1 MCVYVFMMFLPQNW
15 RKLNKSGDGPWPE
28 KRFYHAACC
37 LNHGQKFPQL
47 LVSGGLD
54 RQRKPLADLW
64 ILDIER
70 GNWRKV
76 RQTFHHFLLSVWF
89 VYEHYVF
96 PCCLC
101 LSLLFMSQCHNYAGE
116 CYSEGSLASL
126 SHSLQSWSRIDRG
139 GGVWRVFRAMDWI

>member
-1 MCVYVFMMFLPQNW
+1 MCVCVFVFVSVYVCVFVFVSVYVCVYVFMMFLPQNW

-28 KRFYHAACC
+28 ERFYHAACC

-70 GNWRKV
+70 GN
-76 RQTFHHFLLSVWF
+76 
-89 VYEHYVF
+89 
-96 PCCLC
+96 
-101 LSLLFMSQCHNYAGE
+101 
-116 CYSEGSLASL
+116 
-126 SHSLQSWSRIDRG
+126 
-139 GGVWRVFRAMDWI
+139 